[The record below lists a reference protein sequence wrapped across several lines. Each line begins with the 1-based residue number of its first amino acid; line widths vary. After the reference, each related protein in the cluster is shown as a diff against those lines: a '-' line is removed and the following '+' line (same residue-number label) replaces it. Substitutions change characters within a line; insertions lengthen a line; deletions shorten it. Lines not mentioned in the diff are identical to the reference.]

1 MNFSDVEHLRCPYCC
16 RVEGTEANLDYRGT
30 NLELELMDGVLICH
44 SCCVAWGV
52 EDGWIRLTREDRSP
66 YVSRLRRG
74 LANKAPKW
82 HDMALKAVGR
92 SPCAMLDS
100 AVQALRLDQIQASDE
115 PVRILELGCGSGL
128 NLPAIY
134 ASAPANT
141 QVWATDLAVGL
152 LHRARRKV
160 ENEPELAETR
170 LLMADPHKLPFDA
183 ETFDRVIY
191 VGELSDFRD
200 PNQVCAEMLRV
211 VKPDGVVFPA

>member
-1 MNFSDVEHLRCPYCC
+1 MSLFES
-16 RVEGTEANLDYRGT
+16 
-30 NLELELMDGVLICH
+30 
-44 SCCVAWGV
+44 W
-52 EDGWIRLTREDRSP
+52 
-66 YVSRLRRG
+66 
-74 LANKAPKW
+74 
-82 HDMALKAVGR
+82 
-92 SPCAMLDS
+92 
-100 AVQALRLDQIQASDE
+100 
-115 PVRILELGCGSGL
+115 ELGCGSGL